1 MPCINTGLILR
12 DSKESPESKYYLVKQ
27 YRKDVMNWGMNALS
41 LLSSDTIEIPN
52 FDKVK
57 SVETISDIESSP
69 LF

>member
-1 MPCINTGLILR
+1 MPCINIGLILR